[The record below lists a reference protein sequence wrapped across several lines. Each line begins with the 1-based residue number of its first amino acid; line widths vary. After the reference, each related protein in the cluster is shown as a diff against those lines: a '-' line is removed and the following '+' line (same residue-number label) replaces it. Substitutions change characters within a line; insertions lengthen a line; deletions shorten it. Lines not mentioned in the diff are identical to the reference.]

1 MPFFSTY
8 YGWAA
13 TSAADSQGVLT
24 RTTQSPVGPGR
35 RGWRPR
41 RSNGEPDDVFD
52 PGLLSTP
59 FPIGGPARSSWRE
72 QALGRAAEYRFLARW
87 LLSQA
92 TERERQAL
100 LAIERHLDAAE
111 RAAAGRYLD
120 TEEHTDR
127 SGHKSEHRVEKP
139 LGLVAKFSSFVT
151 GASIERVNSQLDA
164 VETDLLRLAPDPY
177 LRGALPNLTAHVRN
191 HLPKDDPRRER
202 VEKVAREVEAS
213 PEPEKPLGAL
223 ERDQVLFA
231 VREASLEARR
241 EIRRVRSFRNVLLVS
256 AVFLTLGVA
265 GITVLGV
272 LSPERVPMCFAPDN
286 EMVVCPGLAEP
297 VEGVTPAEGQTNISP
312 AQQAKVDAQIR
323 TTAGPW
329 DIPIVEIAGLLAA
342 ALASALALRSI
353 QGTSTPYS
361 LPVALA
367 VLKLPSGALTAVLG
381 LLLMRGGFIPGLSAL
396 DSSAQI
402 IAWAIVF
409 GYAQQLLTRFLDQ
422 QANQVLENVGNPANP
437 RLAPNGVQPATQPA

>member
-1 MPFFSTY
+1 M
-8 YGWAA
+8 
-13 TSAADSQGVLT
+13 
-24 RTTQSPVGPGR
+24 
-35 RGWRPR
+35 
-41 RSNGEPDDVFD
+41 
-52 PGLLSTP
+52 
-59 FPIGGPARSSWRE
+59 
-72 QALGRAAEYRFLARW
+72 
-87 LLSQA
+87 LSQA
-92 TERERQAL
+92 SERERQAL

-111 RAAAGRYLD
+111 RAATGRYLD
-120 TEEHTDR
+120 TDHH
-127 SGHKSEHRVEKP
+127 GGSEDDSDGPQEKP
-139 LGLVAKFSSFVT
+139 LGLMAKFVSFLT
-151 GASIERVNSQLDA
+151 GASLERVNSQLDA
-164 VETDLLRLAPDPY
+164 VETNLLRLAPDPY
-177 LRGALPNLTAHVRN
+177 LRGALPNLCAHVRN
-191 HLPKDDPRRER
+191 HLPKDDPRRAR
-202 VEKVAREVEAS
+202 VEAIAQEVEAS
-213 PEPEKPLGAL
+213 PDRPLAPL
-223 ERDQVLFA
+223 ARDQVLFA

-256 AVFLTLGVA
+256 AVFLMLGVA

-286 EMVVCPGLAEP
+286 EMVVCPTTAEP
-297 VEGVTPAEGQTNISP
+297 VSGADGGTNVSP
-312 AQQAKVDAQIR
+312 EQQARVDSQIR
-323 TTAGPW
+323 TAAGSW

-422 QANQVLENVGNPANP
+422 QANQVLENVGNPSNP
-437 RLAPNGVQPATQPA
+437 RLAPNGGTQPTTQPA

>member
-1 MPFFSTY
+1 
-8 YGWAA
+8 
-13 TSAADSQGVLT
+13 
-24 RTTQSPVGPGR
+24 
-35 RGWRPR
+35 
-41 RSNGEPDDVFD
+41 
-52 PGLLSTP
+52 
-59 FPIGGPARSSWRE
+59 
-72 QALGRAAEYRFLARW
+72 

-92 TERERQAL
+92 SERDRQAL
-100 LAIERHLDAAE
+100 LAIERHIDAAE
-111 RAAAGRYLD
+111 RAATGRYLD
-120 TEEHTDR
+120 TTN
-127 SGHKSEHRVEKP
+127 HRGNDDSAGPQEKP
-139 LGLVAKFSSFVT
+139 LRPLAKFVSFLT
-151 GASIERVNSQLDA
+151 GASLERVNSQLDA

-177 LRGALPNLTAHVRN
+177 LRGALPNLRAHVRN
-191 HLPKDDPRRER
+191 HLPKDDPRREQ
-202 VEKVAREVEAS
+202 VEKIAQEVEAS
-213 PEPEKPLGAL
+213 PGQELAPLA
-223 ERDQVLFA
+223 RDQVLFA

-241 EIRRVRSFRNVLLVS
+241 EIRRVRSFRNVLLLS
-256 AVFLTLGVA
+256 AVFLMLGVA

-272 LSPERVPMCFAPDN
+272 LSPGRVPMCFAPDN
-286 EMVVCPGLAEP
+286 EMVVCPTTAEP
-297 VEGVTPAEGQTNISP
+297 VPGAAGAEGGTNVSP
-312 AQQAKVDAQIR
+312 AQQARVDAQIR
-323 TTAGPW
+323 TAAGPW

-422 QANQVLENVGNPANP
+422 QANQVLENVGNPASP
-437 RLAPNGVQPATQPA
+437 RLAPNGGVQPTTPPA

>member
-1 MPFFSTY
+1 
-8 YGWAA
+8 
-13 TSAADSQGVLT
+13 
-24 RTTQSPVGPGR
+24 
-35 RGWRPR
+35 
-41 RSNGEPDDVFD
+41 
-52 PGLLSTP
+52 
-59 FPIGGPARSSWRE
+59 
-72 QALGRAAEYRFLARW
+72 

-92 TERERQAL
+92 SERDRQAL
-100 LAIERHLDAAE
+100 LAIERHIDAAE
-111 RAAAGRYLD
+111 RAATGRYLD
-120 TEEHTDR
+120 TDNHRGR
-127 SGHKSEHRVEKP
+127 SDDDSDGPMEKP
-139 LGLVAKFSSFVT
+139 LGLVAKFSSFLT
-151 GASIERVNSQLDA
+151 GASLERVNSQLDA

-177 LRGALPNLTAHVRN
+177 LRGALPNLRAHVRN

-202 VEKVAREVEAS
+202 VEAIAQGVEAS
-213 PEPEKPLGAL
+213 PDTELAPL

-256 AVFLTLGVA
+256 SIFLMLGVA

-272 LSPERVPMCFAPDN
+272 LSPDRVPMCFAPDN
-286 EMVVCPGLAEP
+286 EMVVCPTAAEP
-297 VEGVTPAEGQTNISP
+297 VTGVPAAEGQTNISP
-312 AQQAKVDAQIR
+312 AQQARVDREIR
-323 TTAGPW
+323 STAGPW

-422 QANQVLENVGNPANP
+422 QANAVLENVGNPASP
-437 RLAPNGVQPATQPA
+437 RLAPNGGAQPTTQPA

>member
-1 MPFFSTY
+1 
-8 YGWAA
+8 
-13 TSAADSQGVLT
+13 
-24 RTTQSPVGPGR
+24 
-35 RGWRPR
+35 
-41 RSNGEPDDVFD
+41 
-52 PGLLSTP
+52 
-59 FPIGGPARSSWRE
+59 
-72 QALGRAAEYRFLARW
+72 

-92 TERERQAL
+92 SERDRQAL

-111 RAAAGRYLD
+111 RAATGHYLD
-120 TEEHTDR
+120 TANHRGR
-127 SGHKSEHRVEKP
+127 SKDDSDGPQEKP
-139 LGLVAKFSSFVT
+139 LGPFAKFVSFLT
-151 GASIERVNSQLDA
+151 GASLERVNSQLDA

-177 LRGALPNLTAHVRN
+177 LRGALPNLRAHVRN
-191 HLPKDDPRRER
+191 HLSKDDPRRER
-202 VEKVAREVEAS
+202 VEAIAEEVEAS
-213 PEPEKPLGAL
+213 PAEKPLGNL

-256 AVFLTLGVA
+256 ALFLMLGVA
-265 GITVLGV
+265 GITLLGV
-272 LSPERVPMCFAPDN
+272 LSPDRVPMCFAPDN
-286 EMVVCPGLAEP
+286 EMVVCPSAADP
-297 VEGVTPAEGQTNISP
+297 VTGVTAAEGQTNISP
-312 AQQAKVDAQIR
+312 RQQAEVDRQIR
-323 TTAGPW
+323 STAGPW

-422 QANQVLENVGNPANP
+422 QANQVLENVGNPSNP
-437 RLAPNGVQPATQPA
+437 RLAPNGGAQPTTQPA

>member
-1 MPFFSTY
+1 
-8 YGWAA
+8 
-13 TSAADSQGVLT
+13 
-24 RTTQSPVGPGR
+24 
-35 RGWRPR
+35 
-41 RSNGEPDDVFD
+41 
-52 PGLLSTP
+52 
-59 FPIGGPARSSWRE
+59 
-72 QALGRAAEYRFLARW
+72 

-100 LAIERHLDAAE
+100 LAIERHIDAAE
-111 RAAAGRYLD
+111 RAATGRYLD
-120 TEEHTDR
+120 TTNHRGR
-127 SGHKSEHRVEKP
+127 SKDDSDGPQEKP
-139 LGLVAKFSSFVT
+139 LGPFAKLISFLT
-151 GASIERVNSQLDA
+151 GASVERVNSQLDA

-177 LRGALPNLTAHVRN
+177 LRGALPNLRAHVRN

-202 VEKVAREVEAS
+202 VEAIGQEVEAS
-213 PEPEKPLGAL
+213 PAKPLGAL
-223 ERDQVLFA
+223 ERDQLLFA

-256 AVFLTLGVA
+256 ALFLMLGVA

-286 EMVVCPGLAEP
+286 EMVVCPTTTTP
-297 VEGVTPAEGQTNISP
+297 VPNATGAQGQTNISP
-312 AQQAKVDAQIR
+312 AQQARVDRRIR
-323 TTAGPW
+323 ATARPW

-367 VLKLPSGALTAVLG
+367 VLKLPSGALTAVIG

-422 QANQVLENVGNPANP
+422 QANAVLENVGNPANP
-437 RLAPNGVQPATQPA
+437 RLAPNAAQATTQPA

>member
-1 MPFFSTY
+1 MDAP
-8 YGWAA
+8 
-13 TSAADSQGVLT
+13 SAADWQGELRT
-24 RTTQSPVGPGR
+24 RLPHRSVARGR
-35 RGWRPR
+35 PPWPPKRTREER
-41 RSNGEPDDVFD
+41 EDVYD
-52 PGLLSTP
+52 PGLLASP
-59 FPIGGPARSSWRE
+59 FPIGGPASSSWRE
-72 QALGRAAEYRFLARW
+72 QALGRAAEYRFLARL

-92 TERERQAL
+92 SERDRQAL

-111 RAAAGRYLD
+111 RAATGRYLD
-120 TEEHTDR
+120 TANHRGR
-127 SGHKSEHRVEKP
+127 SDDDSDGPQEKP
-139 LGLVAKFSSFVT
+139 LGPVAKFSSFLT
-151 GASIERVNSQLDA
+151 GASLERVNSQLDA
-164 VETDLLRLAPDPY
+164 VETGLLRLAPDPY
-177 LRGALPNLTAHVRN
+177 LRGALPNLRAHVRN

-202 VEKVAREVEAS
+202 VEAIAQEVEAS
-213 PEPEKPLGAL
+213 PEKPLGEL

-256 AVFLTLGVA
+256 AVFLMLGVA

-286 EMVVCPGLAEP
+286 EMVVCPTAAKP
-297 VEGVTPAEGQTNISP
+297 VTGVPAAEGQTNISP
-312 AQQAKVDAQIR
+312 AQQATVDKEIR
-323 TTAGPW
+323 STAGPW

-422 QANQVLENVGNPANP
+422 QANQVLENVGNPASP
-437 RLAPNGVQPATQPA
+437 RLAPNGGAQPTTQPA

>member
-1 MPFFSTY
+1 
-8 YGWAA
+8 
-13 TSAADSQGVLT
+13 VLRT
-24 RTTQSPVGPGR
+24 RTPHSSVAR
-35 RGWRPR
+35 WRPR
-41 RSNGEPDDVFD
+41 WPRRSRGDVYD
-52 PGLLSTP
+52 PALFALP
-59 FPIGGPARSSWRE
+59 FPIGGPAQSSWRE
-72 QALGRAAEYRFLARW
+72 QALGRAAEYRFLARL

-92 TERERQAL
+92 SERDRQAL

-111 RAAAGRYLD
+111 RAASGRYLD
-120 TEEHTDR
+120 TEHHWRSKDDSDR
-127 SGHKSEHRVEKP
+127 AQEKP
-139 LGLVAKFSSFVT
+139 LGRWDKFLSFLT
-151 GASIERVNSQLDA
+151 GASLERVNSQLDA

-177 LRGALPNLTAHVRN
+177 LRGALPNLCAHVRN
-191 HLPKDDPRRER
+191 HLPKDDPRRAR
-202 VEKVAREVEAS
+202 VEEIAQDVEAS
-213 PEPEKPLGAL
+213 PGRPLVPLA
-223 ERDQVLFA
+223 RDQVLFA

-256 AVFLTLGVA
+256 AVFLMLGVA

-286 EMVVCPGLAEP
+286 EMVVCPTKAER
-297 VEGVTPAEGQTNISP
+297 VWGAEDGTDVSP
-312 AQQAKVDAQIR
+312 AQQARVDRQIR
-323 TTAGPW
+323 RAAGRW

-422 QANQVLENVGNPANP
+422 QANQVLENVGNPSNP
-437 RLAPNGVQPATQPA
+437 RLAPNGSAQPTT